1 MGGLVMYSVLKKV
14 DLYAQNFGMPYR
26 ELVVSSSYFPE
37 YFNKIACEH
46 LNRAIDCDRK
56 IGKIDEYTISY
67 EGNDKIKLIVDKTN
81 PSQTNH
87 I

>member
-1 MGGLVMYSVLKKV
+1 MYSVLKKV

-56 IGKIDEYTISY
+56 IGKIDEYTI
-67 EGNDKIKLIVDKTN
+67 
-81 PSQTNH
+81 
-87 I
+87 